1 MRPPNSRQKEPAG
14 NLAFLLAIAEGGTFF
29 CPLMAS
35 EEPQQMK
42 NPMEL
47 THFDVDQLSRF
58 VTDTGKILPRRITGM
73 SARQQRHVT
82 KVIKQARNLLL
93 MK

>member
-1 MRPPNSRQKEPAG
+1 MSCPNSRQKESAG
-14 NLAFLLAIAEGGTFF
+14 ILAFLLANAGGPTFF
-29 CPLMAS
+29 CPLMAT
-35 EEPQQMK
+35 EEPKQMK

-47 THFDVDQLSRF
+47 THFDVEQLSRF

-73 SARQQRHVT
+73 TARHQRHVT